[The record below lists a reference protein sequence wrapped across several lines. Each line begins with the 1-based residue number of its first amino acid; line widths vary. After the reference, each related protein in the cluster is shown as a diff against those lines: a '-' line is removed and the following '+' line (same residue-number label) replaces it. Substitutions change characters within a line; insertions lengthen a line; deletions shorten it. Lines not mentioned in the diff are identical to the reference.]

1 MEIQL
6 FTVVLNK
13 FQHIKADIYT
23 YIYIY
28 IYTYIYIYICIYM
41 YIYIYT
47 RRSLVIGVRIT

>member
-13 FQHIKADIYT
+13 VQLIKADI

-28 IYTYIYIYICIYM
+28 IYIYISALI
-41 YIYIYT
+41 
-47 RRSLVIGVRIT
+47 